1 MKEMEKIF
9 SMGDRVYHKKFGL
22 GTVVDI
28 NDKDLSSQS
37 TLVKFDKES
46 ELLHNA
52 FCYTSFENCEGKC
65 WWAFKEELTPYT
77 TKFNFFEGANRSGHN
92 YSYYILGKR
101 NWEIGE
107 PFIFDEVNT
116 IPRYIGYKNGVT
128 TLVWYDGSKTKAKA
142 KDNENIDY
150 LYGFLI
156 AYYKKIKGYKSER
169 MRKHLQEVLY
179 PYTFDF
185 QVGYLMSVFR
195 ENCGLSV
202 RKQEQFLDLYTLQP
216 NLPFEKDESEISIT
230 FKVDEKFLK

>member
-9 SMGDRVYHKKFGL
+9 SMGDRVYHKEFGL

-65 WWAFKEELTPYT
+65 WWAFEEELTPYT
-77 TKFNFFEGANRSGHN
+77 TTQP
-92 YSYYILGKR
+92 YYILGKR
-101 NWEIGE
+101 NWKIGK
-107 PFIFDEVNT
+107 PFIFNEISK
-116 IPRYIGYKNGVT
+116 IPHYIGYKNGVT

-185 QVGYLMSVFR
+185 QVGFLMNVFR
-195 ENCGLSV
+195 ENCGLNV
-202 RKQEQFLDLYTLQP
+202 RKQEQFLDLYTQP
-216 NLPFEKDESEISIT
+216 TLPFEKDESSEVNVT
-230 FKVDEKFLK
+230 FKVDVKFL

>member
-1 MKEMEKIF
+1 MKEVEKIF
-9 SMGDRVYHKKFGL
+9 SIGDRVYHKKFGL

-28 NDKDLSSQS
+28 NDKDLLRQS

-52 FCYTSFENCEGKC
+52 FCFSSFENCEGKC

-77 TKFNFFEGANRSGHN
+77 TSHN
-92 YSYYILGKR
+92 YSY
-101 NWEIGE
+101 
-107 PFIFDEVNT
+107 FFDEVNT

-128 TLVWYDGSKTKAKA
+128 TLVWHDGSKAKAKA

-156 AYYKKIKGYKSER
+156 AYYKEIKGYKSGK

-230 FKVDEKFLK
+230 FKVDEKFLKW